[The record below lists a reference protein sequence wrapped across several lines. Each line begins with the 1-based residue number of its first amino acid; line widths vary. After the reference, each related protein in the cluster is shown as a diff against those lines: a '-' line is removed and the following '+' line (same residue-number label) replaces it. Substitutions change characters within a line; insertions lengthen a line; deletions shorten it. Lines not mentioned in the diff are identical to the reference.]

1 VETEERTSTTW
12 CATHPGRPAVAR
24 CGVCDRPLCLAC
36 AVPVRGEAIGAECLS
51 AVLGDEGVPAP
62 PERAHPPAAPFLA
75 LLGSLVAVVGTAL
88 PWTRFGPG
96 SGALGAWS
104 GTVRWS
110 LVAAVAAVV
119 TFVVAL
125 ALAVLYLRRVVRWGW
140 FVLLV
145 VVAGATGVA
154 AVLHAA
160 AAARTVTTRPWI
172 GGWATLS
179 GATVSIL
186 AAAAEA
192 ASGRRR
198 TRSPGTPG

>member
-62 PERAHPPAAPFLA
+62 PERAHRPPAPFLA
-75 LLGSLVAVVGTAL
+75 LLGALVALAGTTL
-88 PWTRFGPG
+88 PWTRFGAG
-96 SGALGAWS
+96 SGAFGAWN

-110 LVAAVAAVV
+110 VVAAVAAVV
-119 TFVVAL
+119 TFLVAL
-125 ALAVLYLRRVVRWGW
+125 SLVVFYLQRVVRWGW

-145 VVAGATGVA
+145 VVASATGVA

-160 AAARTVTTRPWI
+160 AAAQTVTTRPWI
-172 GGWATLS
+172 GGWVTLG
-179 GATVSIL
+179 GATVTIL

-198 TRSPGTPG
+198 TRTPGTRG